1 MTPSIRVVVANQP
14 RLMRELVLVAIIEQ
28 PDIEVVGEIKDE
40 DEIVDAVERMHPE
53 FLIIA
58 LNESNQR
65 PFLCD
70 TLLRRY
76 PEMKILAL
84 APERNC
90 SIFNG
95 LRSIFTKRR
104 WKLSEV
110 GILNTLRS
118 KGLCVGGYTC
128 VWEPISFSIASGQR
142 RGEAYLSSPD
152 SCSWL
157 CGHAPEVRAQQRNNN
172 TTNASDLALQN
183 FSRVAGTAAEIKTV
197 LLNDAGLMIALKT
210 LGCKGC
216 NRPRPD
222 R

>member
-14 RLMRELVLVAIIEQ
+14 RLMRELVLEAIIEQ

-65 PFLCD
+65 PLLCD

-90 SIFNG
+90 SIFYWASFDIHE
-95 LRSIFTKRR
+95 RPVEA
-104 WKLSEV
+104 SEV

-118 KGLCVGGYTC
+118 KGLCVGG
-128 VWEPISFSIASGQR
+128 
-142 RGEAYLSSPD
+142 
-152 SCSWL
+152 
-157 CGHAPEVRAQQRNNN
+157 
-172 TTNASDLALQN
+172 
-183 FSRVAGTAAEIKTV
+183 
-197 LLNDAGLMIALKT
+197 
-210 LGCKGC
+210 
-216 NRPRPD
+216 
-222 R
+222 